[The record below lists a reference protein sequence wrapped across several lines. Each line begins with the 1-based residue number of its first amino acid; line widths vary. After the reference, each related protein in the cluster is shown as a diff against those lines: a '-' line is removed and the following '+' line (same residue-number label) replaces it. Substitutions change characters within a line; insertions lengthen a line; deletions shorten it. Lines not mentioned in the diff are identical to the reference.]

1 MKHLAS
7 VAGVK
12 EEGLGRP
19 SPSPSIRALPP
30 PPRAT
35 SPVRRLLR
43 LVMQNFTSFHRRQC
57 LASKESINCI
67 NYIFIEEESLR
78 C

>member
-30 PPRAT
+30 PPRAP

-43 LVMQNFTSFHRRQC
+43 KLCKTLQV
-57 LASKESINCI
+57 SIEDNV
-67 NYIFIEEESLR
+67 
-78 C
+78 